1 MARRKRWVFSITI
14 VACLAVP
21 ALQGQGSAPQI
32 GQALV
37 VGNAK
42 YFFGTIPNAVDDAD
56 AVAKTLERIH
66 YKVTLL
72 RDADFVSL
80 DAAVKSFGAGIKG
93 TSDIAVVYFAGHA
106 VQVSG
111 ENYLIPGDAQ
121 AMTPSELPGK
131 TEGLQS
137 IFNVMRHHLGPNLV
151 IVDACRSN
159 PFGSPSGNDFVPGLS
174 RPFNPPPNSMIMFST
189 GPGSVTVDGE
199 GHHSPF
205 TRALLKYIPQPGQL
219 TDQLFQK
226 VYADV
231 QDNTDGLQMPS
242 ETVSIPAPFALRQP
256 LYLVLQL
263 SSGDDDVVVLINNR
277 EVLDWNRDGTTTRKV
292 ALEEGTNNLEVK
304 VYNQRS
310 YTGGLPLIGGHL
322 PEGWNYA
329 LSVSDANGHLLTP
342 LSGREDVPTDNG
354 PHHGKLF
361 TAATM
366 KLAVNPDSDDITIV
380 AVDPAVWTRDH

>member
-1 MARRKRWVFSITI
+1 MLGKWRFLIVMVFS
-14 VACLAVP
+14 VS
-21 ALQGQGSAPQI
+21 ALSSLCQSATPLV

-42 YFFGTIPNAVDDAD
+42 YFFGTIPNATDDAD
-56 AVAKTLERIH
+56 AVARSLERMH
-66 YKVTLL
+66 YRVTLL
-72 RDADFVSL
+72 HDADLVSL
-80 DAAVKSFGAGIKG
+80 GAAITSFSAAIKG
-93 TSDIAVVYFAGHA
+93 TNDIAVVYFAGHA

-111 ENYLIPGDAQ
+111 ENYLIPSDAQ
-121 AMTPSELPGK
+121 SMKPTELPAR
-131 TEGLQS
+131 TAGLQS
-137 IFNVMRHHLGPNLV
+137 IFDAMRHHLGPNLV
-151 IVDACRSN
+151 ILDACRSN

-174 RPFNPPPNSMIMFST
+174 RPFNPPPNSTIMFST
-189 GPGSVTVDGE
+189 APGSVTTDGE

-205 TRALLKYIPQPGQL
+205 TRALLRHLPQPGQL

-231 QDNTDGLQMPS
+231 QANTDGLQMPS

-263 SSGDDDVVVLINNR
+263 SSGDDDVVVLVNHK
-277 EVLDWNRDGTTTRKV
+277 ETLDWNRDGATTKKV
-292 ALEEGTNNLEVK
+292 PLDEGINDLDVM

-310 YTGGLPLIGGHL
+310 YTGGIPFTGGHL

-329 LSVSDANGHLLTP
+329 LSVSDAYGHLLTP
-342 LSGREDVPTDNG
+342 LSGREDVPSDNG

-361 TAATM
+361 TVATM
-366 KLAVNPDSDDITIV
+366 KLSVSPDTDEISIV